1 MSSDYC
7 LVLCSCPSAD
17 AARQLAD
24 GLVTDRH
31 AACVSILPGLTSVYG
46 WQGQVESAE
55 ESLLLI
61 KTRAANF
68 PALELYIKARHP
80 YEVPEI
86 VAIPVMAGSAAYMAW
101 LGQWVDGAA

>member
-1 MSSDYC
+1 MPSDYC

-17 AARQLAD
+17 DARQLAD
-24 GLVTDRH
+24 GLVADRH
-31 AACVSILPGLTSVYG
+31 AACVNILPGLTSVYG
-46 WQGQVESAE
+46 WQGRVESAA

-80 YEVPEI
+80 YDVPEI
-86 VAIPVMAGSAAYMAW
+86 IAIPVLAGSAEYLAW

>member
-1 MSSDYC
+1 MPSDYC

-17 AARQLAD
+17 TARQLAD
-24 GLVTDRH
+24 GLVADRH

-46 WQGQVESAE
+46 WQGQVKSAE

-68 PALELYIKARHP
+68 SALELYIKERHP

-86 VAIPVMAGSAAYMAW
+86 VAIPVLAGNADYVAW

>member
-1 MSSDYC
+1 
-7 LVLCSCPSAD
+7 
-17 AARQLAD
+17 LAD
-24 GLVTDRH
+24 GLVAHRH
-31 AACVSILPGLTSVYG
+31 AACVSILPSLTSVYG

-68 PALELYIKARHP
+68 SALELYIKARHP

-86 VAIPVMAGSAAYMAW
+86 VAIPLLEGSVDYLAW
-101 LGQWVDGAA
+101 LREWVDGAA

>member
-1 MSSDYC
+1 MPSDYC

-17 AARQLAD
+17 TARQLAD
-24 GLVTDRH
+24 GLVADRH

-55 ESLLLI
+55 ESILLI

-68 PALELYIKARHP
+68 PSLELYIKARHP

-86 VAIPVMAGSAAYMAW
+86 VAIPVLVGSADYLAW
-101 LGQWVDGAA
+101 LREWVDGAA